1 MKDKRII
8 GSLLVL
14 ALLLLGSLAT
24 GPSVGAAQGSTGYA
38 PDEVVVSLKP
48 GADAAATARSVGAR
62 AHRQTLMGVWIF
74 KVPTGQV
81 QQVVNALSRN
91 PKVEFAEPN
100 GLVTTFQDPNDPYD
114 NTTCYNSS
122 KDGCVKQWAWG
133 KIQAYQAW
141 DVTTGSSRVR
151 VAVVDTGI
159 DNSHPDL
166 PAVVAQYNFVN
177 HSSNAED
184 DNGHGTHVAG
194 TIGALTNNGIG
205 VAGLNWHVSLM
216 AAKVLDAQG
225 SGFYADVA
233 DGIKWAADNG
243 ARVIN
248 LSLGGSLPSRTLQN
262 AVDYAWNKGVVLTCA
277 AGNSGTGAQSYPAAY
292 PNCIAVAATD
302 EYDLKASFSNYGA
315 SWVDVAAPGVNILST
330 LPNSPVYLTTHYGY
344 RKNGDSLDGTSM
356 AAPHVAGLAGLIW
369 STGKCRT
376 ASCVR
381 SRIESNTDPISGTGT
396 YWSKGR
402 INALKAVTAP

>member
-1 MKDKRII
+1 MARECSRACSPPDSDE
-8 GSLLVL
+8 GVDF
-14 ALLLLGSLAT
+14 
-24 GPSVGAAQGSTGYA
+24 QGS
-38 PDEVVVSLKP
+38 
-48 GADAAATARSVGAR
+48 
-62 AHRQTLMGVWIF
+62 H
-74 KVPTGQV
+74 GQV
-81 QQVVNALSRN
+81 ESVVNVLSRN
-91 PKVEFAEPN
+91 PSVEFAESN
-100 GLVTTFQDPNDPYD
+100 GIVTAFGDPNDPYD

-141 DVTTGSSRVR
+141 DVTTGSSSVR

-166 PAVVAQYNFVN
+166 PAVVAQ
-177 HSSNAED
+177 STLSTIDGNAED

-225 SGFYADVA
+225 SGSNADVA

-243 ARVIN
+243 AQVIN
-248 LSLGGSLPSRTLQN
+248 LSLGGSLPSRTLRN

-277 AGNSGTGAQSYPAAY
+277 AGNSGTSAQSYPAAY
-292 PNCIAVAATD
+292 PNCIAVAATNK
-302 EYDLKASFSNYGA
+302 YDLKASFSNYGA

-330 LPNSPVYLTTHYGY
+330 LPNSAVYLTTHYGY
-344 RKNGDSLDGTSM
+344 RQNGDSLDGTSM

-369 STGKCRT
+369 STGKCST

-381 SRIESNTDPISGTGT
+381 SRIENNTDLIRRTGT
-396 YWSKGR
+396 YWSKGSYQCSESSDGTVIKSGR
-402 INALKAVTAP
+402 KQHDPTFQALYG

>member
-1 MKDKRII
+1 MKHKILF
-8 GSLLVL
+8 LLMFA
-14 ALLLLGSLAT
+14 ALLASSLAA
-24 GPSVGAAQGSTGYA
+24 GPSVGAAQGAGGYL
-38 PDEVVVSLKP
+38 PDEVLVSLNP
-48 GADAAATARSVGAR
+48 GTDAAATARSVGAR